1 MERVSPCK
9 VKANIDSI
17 KFAGIR
23 RLVSMWNCSLTQLN
37 DIKIE
42 HDKSREKLLESLS
55 DIEMFLS
62 EKGVSV
68 ELCHLVNHADFLD
81 DDRVKFYRK
90 KILDHGNNLKRE
102 AEAE

>member
-1 MERVSPCK
+1 
-9 VKANIDSI
+9 
-17 KFAGIR
+17 
-23 RLVSMWNCSLTQLN
+23 MWNCALTQLS

-42 HDKSREKLLESLS
+42 HDRSREKLLESLS
-55 DIEMFLS
+55 DMEDFLT
-62 EKGVSV
+62 EKGFDI

-81 DDRVKFYRK
+81 EERTKFYRK